1 MAFNYGGTD
10 EESAEI
16 KKLNAEVVSQVAL
29 ENVYYV
35 VPALIFCVAQLEDT
49 DNFENWEKL
58 VRAAETLEGGLNR
71 NSSPQA
77 IATTRDAYD
86 RFLAKFPL
94 LFGYW
99 KKYADLEFSIAGTEA
114 AEMVGSQ
121 CRIAKKE
128 ITNITRSSKEASL
141 ASQPRSTCGRIIVHL
156 KLRQAMI
163 PM

>member
-1 MAFNYGGTD
+1 MADFHYGGTD

-16 KKLNAEVVSQVAL
+16 KKLNAEIVSHRTEVDD
-29 ENVYYV
+29 
-35 VPALIFCVAQLEDT
+35 LICFYLTTWDIQLEDP

-114 AEMVGSQ
+114 AEMVSCLVLGLCS
-121 CRIAKKE
+121 AL
-128 ITNITRSSKEASL
+128 TSS
-141 ASQPRSTCGRIIVHL
+141 GF
-156 KLRQAMI
+156 
-163 PM
+163 